1 MAPIQ
6 QITKLVK
13 TFANGK
19 TVITETLSK
28 GRVYTQVLDKDG
40 KLLLERL
47 KVVSEPI
54 KVGKR
59 NVIHTDRI
67 VRDECQNV
75 WQNATDRVYNVADGK
90 NIFTGVRDISK
101 HDRYFTKEII
111 LPTNNGKYRL
121 KRTSVGILDDNVR
134 GGEITDCVDF
144 FIIDSSKNR
153 HRNIYGGSGEAMLR
167 HFNNLGLP
175 IPGDLLGNIKIPNE
189 AMDNKKLSEMREYL
203 QRHYPE
209 KLYTNWPGMEKLNEP
224 VINRVSEL
232 SKYLA

>member
-13 TFANGK
+13 TFENGK

-28 GRVYTQVLDKDG
+28 GRVFTQVLDKDG

-47 KVVSEPI
+47 KVVSEPV

-67 VRDECQNV
+67 VRDNYQNV

-90 NIFTGVRDISK
+90 NIFAGMRDISK
-101 HDRYFTKEII
+101 HDGMYNKEII
-111 LPTNNGKYRL
+111 LPKENEKYRL
-121 KRTSVGILDDNVR
+121 KQTLIGLYDANIRA
-134 GGEITDCVDF
+134 GERIDCVDF
-144 FIIDSSKNR
+144 FILDSHKR
-153 HRNIYGGSGEAMLR
+153 HRNIYGGSDEVMQR

-175 IPGDLLGNIKIPNE
+175 IPGDKLGNIKISNE
-189 AMDNKKLSEMREYL
+189 VINNKKLSEMRKYF

-209 KLYTNWPGMEKLNEP
+209 KQYTSWPGMEKLNEP
-224 VINRVSEL
+224 VIDRVSEL
-232 SKYLA
+232 SKYLV